1 MTMAKYDNAIKQ
13 LRKIKFE
20 PKVKLYCIKCENM
33 IILVLFF
40 EEQEA
45 NRINGIQEL
54 RDRIMEVSRQG
65 PYMGEK
71 IPVR

>member
-1 MTMAKYDNAIKQ
+1 
-13 LRKIKFE
+13 
-20 PKVKLYCIKCENM
+20 M

-71 IPVR
+71 IPIR